1 MKILSKVA
9 QNILKILQNVLLFYS
24 KLINVLKGKIH
35 LLTLSTSDYLNRFRY
50 GFTLFP
56 MMWTVSMQIR
66 LIRIERLSDK

>member
-35 LLTLSTSDYLNRFRY
+35 LIITKTPSALKFENTY
-50 GFTLFP
+50 GDLY
-56 MMWTVSMQIR
+56 
-66 LIRIERLSDK
+66 